1 MKINRR
7 RAILKKCLY
16 RVRHLLPDSL
26 YIRVLYKLEMGIFP
40 NLRTPTLFTEK
51 IQWLKLYNRK
61 DEYTTMVDKYEV
73 KHYVSSIIGEKYI
86 IPTIGI
92 WNNFE
97 EIDFN
102 TLPNKFVL
110 KTTQGSHASIIC
122 RDKKNFDIEAARL
135 FFKKRQNKSPYNQ
148 YKEWAYKNVKSRII
162 AEVYMESPGQT
173 DLTDY
178 KFFCFNGK
186 ALFCQV
192 IKDRT
197 LHETIDFFDRDWVH
211 QEFIGLIPNTITPT
225 ISNSPEPPQRPKR
238 YEEMIEI
245 AEKLSQHIPFVR
257 IDLYDINDE
266 IYFGEITF
274 YPAAGLGQFKP
285 QKWNRKLG
293 DLISLPQTQ
302 KA

>member
-1 MKINRR
+1 MKINRQR
-7 RAILKKCLY
+7 TILKNCLY
-16 RVRHLLPDSL
+16 RIRHFLPDSL
-26 YIRVLYKLEMGIFP
+26 YIKVLYKLEMGIYP
-40 NLRTPTLFTEK
+40 NLRNPCLFTEK

-61 DEYTTMVDKYEV
+61 DEYTMMVDKYEV

-86 IPTIGI
+86 IPTIGV
-92 WNNFE
+92 WDNFE

-102 TLPNKFVL
+102 TLPNQFVL

-135 FFKKRQNKSPYNQ
+135 FFKHNQYKSPYNL
-148 YKEWAYKNVKSRII
+148 YKEWAYKNVKPRII
-162 AEVYMESPGQT
+162 AEIYMESPGQS
-173 DLTDY
+173 DLIDY

-186 ALFCQV
+186 ALYCQV

-197 LHETIDFFDRDWVH
+197 EDETIDFFDRNWIH
-211 QEFIGLIPNTITPT
+211 QEFIGLNPNVHNSITP
-225 ISNSPEPPQRPKR
+225 IQRPKK
-238 YEEMIEI
+238 YDEMLTI
-245 AEKLSQHIPFVR
+245 ADKLSQQIPFVR

-274 YPAAGLGQFKP
+274 YPAAGFGQFKP
-285 QKWNRKLG
+285 QEWDKRLG
-293 DLISLPQTQ
+293 YLINLPQKK